1 VIRDELIDL
10 VLLGRPALSNLHWPL
25 WAARELA
32 YPDAYSQAPEDW
44 AWWLRNV
51 RADDS
56 AIGWPI
62 GAASASKD
70 PEIA

>member
-10 VLLGRPALSNLHWPL
+10 VLLGRPALSNPHWPL

-44 AWWLRNV
+44 A
-51 RADDS
+51 
-56 AIGWPI
+56 
-62 GAASASKD
+62 
-70 PEIA
+70 